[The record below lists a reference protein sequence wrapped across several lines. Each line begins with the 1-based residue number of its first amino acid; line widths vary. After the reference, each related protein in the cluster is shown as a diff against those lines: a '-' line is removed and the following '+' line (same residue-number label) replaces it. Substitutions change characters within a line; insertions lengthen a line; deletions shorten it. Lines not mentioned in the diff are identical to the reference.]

1 MDTIRIMVVE
11 DHQIV
16 REGLRRIRELEPDMR
31 VVAEAANAD
40 EAIRQVRAVDPDVI
54 LMDIK
59 MPGMDGIELTRRL
72 TKDSPELK
80 ILVLTLYDEYLTE
93 AIAAG
98 AIGFLQKDLGRG
110 ELAQAIRTANEGRS
124 PLYLSLER
132 DSLMKIVRPEGGQ
145 EVFSERETSIMRC
158 VAGGA
163 QGKEI
168 EEKRERRENKGSR
181 TLREVF
187 DKLGV
192 RNSSEAVA
200 EALKR
205 HLI

>member
-1 MDTIRIMVVE
+1 MVVE

-16 REGLRRIRELEPDMR
+16 REGLRRMLELEPDMR

-59 MPGMDGIELTRRL
+59 MPGIDGIELTRRF
-72 TKDSPELK
+72 TKHSPELK

-98 AIGFLQKDLGRG
+98 AVGYLRKDLGRG

-124 PLYLSLER
+124 PLYLSLEK
-132 DSLMKIVRPEGGQ
+132 DSLLKIVHPEGGKK
-145 EVFSERETSIMRC
+145 VFSERETSIMRC

-163 QGKEI
+163 QGK
-168 EEKRERRENKGSR
+168 
-181 TLREVF
+181 
-187 DKLGV
+187 
-192 RNSSEAVA
+192 
-200 EALKR
+200 
-205 HLI
+205 

>member
-1 MDTIRIMVVE
+1 MDIIRVMVVE

-16 REGLRRIRELEPDMR
+16 REGLRRMLEMEPDMR
-31 VVAEAANAD
+31 VVAEASNSE
-40 EAIRQVRAVDPDVI
+40 EAIRQVRAVEPDVI

-59 MPGMDGIELTRRL
+59 MPGTDGIELTRQL
-72 TKDSPELK
+72 TKESPELK
-80 ILVLTLYDEYLTE
+80 ILVLTLYDEYLPE

-98 AIGFLQKDLGRG
+98 AVGYLRKDLGST
-110 ELAQAIRTANEGRS
+110 ELSQAIRTASEGRS
-124 PLYLSLER
+124 PLYLNLER
-132 DSLMKIVRPEGGQ
+132 ASLMKIVHPEGGQ

-168 EEKRERRENKGSR
+168 AAQLAISQTTVRR
-181 TLREVF
+181 TLREVYT
-187 DKLGV
+187 KLGA

-200 EALKR
+200 EALNR

>member
-1 MDTIRIMVVE
+1 MKVIRIMVVE

-16 REGLRRIRELEPDMR
+16 REGLKRMLELEPDMR
-31 VVAEAANAD
+31 VVAEASNAD
-40 EAIRQVRAVDPDVI
+40 EAITQTRTIDPDII

-72 TKDSPELK
+72 TKDRPELK
-80 ILVLTLYDEYLTE
+80 ILILTLYEEYLPE

-98 AIGFLQKDLGRG
+98 AVGYLHKDLGRG
-110 ELAQAIRTANEGRS
+110 ELVQAIRTAHEGRS
-124 PLYLSLER
+124 PLHLNLEK
-132 DSLMKIVRPEGGQ
+132 DGLKKIVHQKGTQ
-145 EVFSERETSIMRC
+145 AIFSEREISIMQC
-158 VAGGA
+158 VAAGS

-168 EEKRERRENKGSR
+168 AQQLSISETTLRR
-181 TLREVF
+181 TLRQVF
-187 DKLGV
+187 NKLGA

-200 EALKR
+200 EALKQ

>member
-1 MDTIRIMVVE
+1 MIRLMVVD

-16 REGLRRIRELEPDMR
+16 REGLRRMLELEPDMR
-31 VVAEAANAD
+31 VVAEASNWD
-40 EAIRQVRAVDPDVI
+40 EATRQVRAVDPDVV

-72 TKDSPELK
+72 TKQSPELK
-80 ILVLTLYDEYLTE
+80 ILVLTLYDEFLPE

-98 AIGFLQKDLGRG
+98 AVGYLRKDLGRW
-110 ELAQAIRTANEGRS
+110 ELAQAIRTASEGRS
-124 PLYLSLER
+124 PLYLNLEK
-132 DSLMKIVRPEGGQ
+132 DSLVKIMHPAGGR
-145 EVFSERETSIMRC
+145 EVFSDREISIMRC

-168 EEKRERRENKGSR
+168 AEQLAISETTVRR

>member
-1 MDTIRIMVVE
+1 MDIIRIMVVE

-16 REGLRRIRELEPDMR
+16 REGLRRMLELEPDMR
-31 VVAEAANAD
+31 MVAEASNAD
-40 EAIRQVRAVDPDVI
+40 EAIRQVRAVEPDII

-59 MPGMDGIELTRRL
+59 MPGMDGIELTRQL
-72 TKDSPELK
+72 TKHSPELK
-80 ILVLTLYDEYLTE
+80 ILVLTLYDEYLPE
-93 AIAAG
+93 AIIAG
-98 AIGFLQKDLGRG
+98 AVGYLRKDLGRG
-110 ELAQAIRTANEGRS
+110 ELAQAIRAANEGRS
-124 PLYLSLER
+124 PLYLSLEK
-132 DSLMKIVRPEGGQ
+132 DSLMKIVHPAGAQAG
-145 EVFSERETSIMRC
+145 FSERETSVMRC

-168 EEKRERRENKGSR
+168 AEQLAISETTVRR

-187 DKLGV
+187 DKLDV

-200 EALKR
+200 AALKR

>member
-1 MDTIRIMVVE
+1 MDIIRIMVVE

-16 REGLRRIRELEPDMR
+16 REGLRRMLELEPDMR
-31 VVAEAANAD
+31 VVAEASNAD
-40 EAIRQVRAVDPDVI
+40 EAVGLVHTAGPDVI

-59 MPGMDGIELTRRL
+59 MPGVDGIELTSRL

-80 ILVLTLYDEYLTE
+80 ILVLTLYDEYLPE
-93 AIAAG
+93 ALAAG
-98 AIGFLQKDLGRG
+98 AVGYLRKDLGRT
-110 ELAQAIRTANEGRS
+110 ELAQAIRTASEGRF
-124 PLYLSLER
+124 PLYLDLEKT
-132 DSLMKIVRPEGGQ
+132 SLMKIVRPETGQ
-145 EVFSERETSIMRC
+145 EHFSERETTILRC

-163 QGKEI
+163 QCKEI
-168 EEKRERRENKGSR
+168 AEELAMSQTTVRR

-187 DKLGV
+187 TKLGA

-200 EALKR
+200 QALNK

>member
-1 MDTIRIMVVE
+1 MDIIRIMVVE

-16 REGLRRIRELEPDMR
+16 REGLRRMLELEPDMR

-59 MPGMDGIELTRRL
+59 MPGMDGIELTRRF
-72 TKDSPELK
+72 TRHSPELK

-98 AIGFLQKDLGRG
+98 AVGYLRKDLGRG

-124 PLYLSLER
+124 PLYLSLEK

-168 EEKRERRENKGSR
+168 AEQLAISETTVRR

-200 EALKR
+200 AALKR
-205 HLI
+205 RLI

>member
-1 MDTIRIMVVE
+1 MDIIRIMVVE

-16 REGLRRIRELEPDMR
+16 REGLRRIFELEPDMR
-31 VVAEAANAD
+31 VVAEASNAD
-40 EAIRQVRAVDPDVI
+40 EAISQVRAVDPDVI

-72 TKDSPELK
+72 TKDRPELK

-98 AIGFLQKDLGRG
+98 AVGYLRKDLGRW
-110 ELAQAIRTANEGRS
+110 ELAQAIRTASEGRS
-124 PLYLSLER
+124 PLYLNLEK
-132 DSLMKIVRPEGGQ
+132 DSLMKIVHPEGGQ
-145 EVFSERETSIMRC
+145 DVFSERETNIMRC

-168 EEKRERRENKGSR
+168 AKQLAISETTVRR
-181 TLREVF
+181 TLGEVF
-187 DKLGV
+187 NKLGV

-205 HLI
+205 RLI

>member
-1 MDTIRIMVVE
+1 MIRIMMVD

-16 REGLRRIRELEPDMR
+16 REGLRRMLELESDMR

-40 EAIRQVRAVDPDVI
+40 EAIVQARALEPDVI

-72 TKDSPELK
+72 TKQSPELK
-80 ILVLTLYDEYLTE
+80 ILVLTLYDEYLPA

-98 AIGFLQKDLGRG
+98 AVGFLQKDLGRR
-110 ELAQAIRTANEGRS
+110 ELAQAIRTASEGRS
-124 PLYLSLER
+124 PLYLNLEKEN
-132 DSLMKIVRPEGGQ
+132 LMKIINPEGGQ
-145 EVFSERETSIMRC
+145 EGFSEREISIMRC
-158 VAGGA
+158 VAGGS

-168 EEKRERRENKGSR
+168 AELLAISETTVRR
-181 TLREVF
+181 TLREVY

-192 RNSSEAVA
+192 RNSSEAVS
-200 EALKR
+200 EVHKR

>member
-1 MDTIRIMVVE
+1 MDIIRIMVVE

-16 REGLRRIRELEPDMR
+16 REGLRRIFELEPDMR
-31 VVAEAANAD
+31 VVAEASNAD
-40 EAIRQVRAVDPDVI
+40 EAISQVRAVDPDVI

-98 AIGFLQKDLGRG
+98 AVGYLRKDLGRW
-110 ELAQAIRTANEGRS
+110 ELAQAIRTASEGRS
-124 PLYLSLER
+124 PLYLNLEK
-132 DSLMKIVRPEGGQ
+132 DSLMKIVHPEGGQ
-145 EVFSERETSIMRC
+145 DVFSERETNIMRC

-168 EEKRERRENKGSR
+168 AKQLAISETTVRR
-181 TLREVF
+181 TLGEVF
-187 DKLGV
+187 NKLGV

-205 HLI
+205 RLI

>member
-1 MDTIRIMVVE
+1 MDIIRIMVVE

-16 REGLRRIRELEPDMR
+16 REGLRRIFELEPDMR
-31 VVAEAANAD
+31 VVAEASNAD
-40 EAIRQVRAVDPDVI
+40 EAISQVRAVDPDVI

-98 AIGFLQKDLGRG
+98 AVGYLRKDLGRW
-110 ELAQAIRTANEGRS
+110 ELAQAIRTASEGRS
-124 PLYLSLER
+124 PLYLNLEK
-132 DSLMKIVRPEGGQ
+132 DSLMKIVHPEGGQ
-145 EVFSERETSIMRC
+145 DVFSERETNIMRC

-168 EEKRERRENKGSR
+168 AKQLAISETTVRR
-181 TLREVF
+181 TLGEVF
-187 DKLGV
+187 NKLGV

-200 EALKR
+200 EARKR
-205 HLI
+205 RLI